1 MSTISHMQQELQL
14 LEEHSNLR
22 RLPRM
27 VHDGRDV
34 IVNGKRMLNLSSN
47 DYLGLASDRALREE
61 FLRALT
67 PDTFLPTS
75 SSSRLLTGNFTVY
88 EELEAE
94 LARFFGTEAALVFN
108 SGYHANTG
116 ILPTVSD
123 AQTLILADKLVHA
136 SLIDGIRLSAAKC
149 IRYRHND
156 LAQLERLLKEHHSAF
171 RQIIIVTESIFSMD
185 GDQADLPAL
194 AELKRRYGNVLLYV
208 DEAHAFGVRG
218 RQGLG
223 CAEESG
229 CTEDIDFLVGTFGK
243 AAYDFADF
251 LHAAGQGYW
260 QLLPLGPTSYGDSP
274 YQSFST
280 FAGNPYFIDL
290 DLLIKDKLLTRKEVT
305 SCAWGSEPRYV
316 DYGKIY
322 ESRFALLEKAKARG
336 WERDREAVAAFESE
350 NSRWLPDYAL
360 FMALKRHFGM
370 KSWTEW
376 PDEGARLHKTDA
388 LERYRAEL
396 RGDVELFTYI
406 QFLFFRQWSALKSY
420 INGLGIRIIGDIP
433 IYVAMDSSDV
443 WSEPEKFQLDERNVP
458 VEVSGVPPDYF
469 SADGQLWGNPLYDY
483 EAMQKDGFE
492 WWIRRI
498 GGAAKLYDVIRID
511 HFRGFE
517 SYWAVPY
524 GETTAK
530 NGRWVKGPGMALVGV
545 LTGWFHDIEFIAEDL
560 GYPTPEV
567 TQLLADSRLPGM
579 KVLEFAFDS
588 RDTSSYLP
596 HSYGENCICYTGTHD
611 NAPLALWRTEA
622 DKADIA
628 FAVQYLGL
636 NDREGFNRG
645 IIRGGMSSVAKL
657 FVAQMQDWLD
667 LGAGHRMN
675 IPGTSRGNW
684 EWRMLP
690 GEASKKLAGQ
700 IREMTRIYGRS

>member
-1 MSTISHMQQELQL
+1 M
-14 LEEHSNLR
+14 NR
-22 RLPRM
+22 
-27 VHDGRDV
+27 
-34 IVNGKRMLNLSSN
+34 SS
-47 DYLGLASDRALREE
+47 
-61 FLRALT
+61 
-67 PDTFLPTS
+67 
-75 SSSRLLTGNFTVY
+75 
-88 EELEAE
+88 
-94 LARFFGTEAALVFN
+94 
-108 SGYHANTG
+108 G
-116 ILPTVSD
+116 ILMPIS
-123 AQTLILADKLVHA
+123 
-136 SLIDGIRLSAAKC
+136 SLPSPYGI
-149 IRYRHND
+149 
-156 LAQLERLLKEHHSAF
+156 
-171 RQIIIVTESIFSMD
+171 
-185 GDQADLPAL
+185 
-194 AELKRRYGNVLLYV
+194 
-208 DEAHAFGVRG
+208 
-218 RQGLG
+218 
-223 CAEESG
+223 
-229 CTEDIDFLVGTFGK
+229 GTFGK

-322 ESRFALLEKAKARG
+322 ESRFALLERAKARG

-376 PDEGARLHKTDA
+376 PDEGARLHQADA

-636 NDREGFNRG
+636 NDRGGLQPRHHPRRHELGGKALRRADAGLARPRRG
-645 IIRGGMSSVAKL
+645 PPHEHPRHEPRQLGVAY
-657 FVAQMQDWLD
+657 A
-667 LGAGHRMN
+667 
-675 IPGTSRGNW
+675 PG
-684 EWRMLP
+684 
-690 GEASKKLAGQ
+690 
-700 IREMTRIYGRS
+700 